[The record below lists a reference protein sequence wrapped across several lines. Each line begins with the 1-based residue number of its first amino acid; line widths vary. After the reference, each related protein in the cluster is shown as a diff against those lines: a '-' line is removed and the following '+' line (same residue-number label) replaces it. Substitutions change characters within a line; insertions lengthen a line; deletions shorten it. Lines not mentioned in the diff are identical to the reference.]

1 MPSLGL
7 AMILKDGSRTLQN
20 CIASV
25 AGVTD
30 RIVIADTGS
39 SDGSSQLARD
49 LGAEVF
55 DVPWQDDFS
64 QARNAAV
71 SALATDWVL
80 IMDDD
85 EELDPQARAK
95 IPPLLDNAS
104 VGGYLV
110 TLRNHIPVKF
120 GWGDMRR
127 LSNPAIRRSRERN
140 GLELMRTS
148 LFAACSVAIPEF
160 ITLAGRT
167 NMWNHA
173 FMPWDWSWH
182 PPTL

>member
-7 AMILKDGSRTLQN
+7 AMIVKDGAQTLRN

-39 SDGSSQLARD
+39 SDGSPQLARN

-55 DVPWQDDFS
+55 DVPWQDDFA

-80 IMDDD
+80 IMEDD

-95 IPPLLDNAS
+95 MHLSSA
-104 VGGYLV
+104 
-110 TLRNHIPVKF
+110 
-120 GWGDMRR
+120 MRR
-127 LSNPAIRRSRERN
+127 LAAF
-140 GLELMRTS
+140 S
-148 LFAACSVAIPEF
+148 L
-160 ITLAGRT
+160 L
-167 NMWNHA
+167 
-173 FMPWDWSWH
+173 
-182 PPTL
+182 